1 MAELEKIQMP
11 LPKVEFNEDLI
22 VKNVPNYKGGDMIF
36 EPLKVYY
43 IQNKENPFYRG
54 GKPVEYYLT
63 PETKPSNK
71 INKSLLALFDK
82 YPNLKT
88 PENLKSPLGS
98 FASKLKTNTKLTVGK
113 GKKEKEAYK
122 TLVHDY
128 GDEEEYV
135 KMNIENITKQEGLYI
150 WVIDNKPK
158 YIGIASSSTGGL
170 HTRLHSEYSNIST
183 YQCSINGNSQT
194 CRTNSRVRDAFNS
207 KSEVSVYVCPINTKE
222 YINDPEFIKAL
233 NVNGVDKE
241 KYKTSDVLGYFES
254 YIINSG
260 GFIEK
265 EGGWNRSP
273 GRNINEILKK
283 IISNKKLKLP
293 LNK

>member
-1 MAELEKIQMP
+1 MAELEKIQIP
-11 LPKVEFNEDLI
+11 LPKVEFNDDLI

-36 EPLKVYY
+36 EPLKVYFVK
-43 IQNKENPFYRG
+43 NKENPFYKG
-54 GKPVEYYLT
+54 GKPVEYYIA
-63 PETKPSNK
+63 PETTPSNRIK
-71 INKSLLALFDK
+71 KSLLALFDK
-82 YPNLKT
+82 YPDLKT
-88 PENLKSPLGS
+88 PENLKLPLGS

-113 GKKEKEAYK
+113 GKKEKVAYK
-122 TLVHDY
+122 TLVNSF

-135 KMNIENITKQEGLYI
+135 KMNIENITRQVGLYI

-158 YIGIASSSTGGL
+158 YIGIASSEGGL
-170 HTRLHSEYSNIST
+170 HKRLHSEYSNITT
-183 YQCSINGNSQT
+183 YQCSINGNDQT
-194 CRTNSRVRDAFNS
+194 CRTNSRVRDAFNAN
-207 KSEVSVYVCPINTKE
+207 SEVSVYVCPINTEE

-233 NVNGVDKE
+233 NANGVDKE
-241 KYKTSDVLGYFES
+241 KYIASNVLGYFES

-273 GRNINEILKK
+273 GRKINEMVKK

-293 LNK
+293 SNN